1 MYLSANGNL
10 SRQPRIF
17 YLLITLITLVQGY
30 FATQLNYDYNIEQL
44 FPKHDPE
51 LAFYEEVKE
60 KFAHHQDYLIL
71 GLENTESIY
80 QGDFLLRLDSLADV
94 LERHSLVKEVNAPT
108 NLRYHFRTPL
118 GIQSSPFLHPHNP
131 ERYAADSA
139 FLQAYPDV
147 FPKFIGREND
157 AVCVYVFLTEALTD
171 QNKEEFRDFVVKQTM
186 RLGFEHTHLYADIY
200 AQDAYLKALEA
211 EMYWLS
217 GLAILLI
224 LGILFVSFRSLA
236 GILVPIFIV
245 ALTVVWT
252 MGTIALLGGTI
263 NMMTVLIPTIVAI
276 ISLSDVIHVI
286 NRFNDHGDLPKEEA
300 IRFTFRE
307 MRSAILLTSLTT
319 GLGFATLA
327 YSSLQPFIEFGIF
340 TTIGVA
346 YAYLLAIYLLPPLL
360 QQVSASA
367 LSWKGQRSDRQIAAI
382 YHFLT
387 QRPRLIIGVTAG
399 LVLISLAGMS
409 KLRINAYLYE
419 ELSAKDDF
427 SKTLQFFETHFS
439 GIRTFSM
446 HLEVADSSRS
456 IMDQEILQQ
465 IDQLENYLLED
476 YGLRDVYTIATQV
489 KRFNRLHHQG
499 QPAAFVL
506 PPDPDFLQYLTDKV
520 LENRAALSLHAVL
533 TDDEK
538 ATQITG
544 KMEDLGSAVIGQRN
558 QQLTTFIDS
567 ALVPDVLKI
576 HLTGNTLLL
585 DKSNQIITYKLLYS
599 LIFAIVVV
607 SLLMGWLYRSWRIS
621 LLAILPNI
629 LPLLF
634 MLGLIGWTEMGL
646 KMSTV
651 IVFTIAF
658 GIAVDDTIHFMSRL
672 KNELKAGISPAEAI
686 ANTYRSTGKA
696 IVITSIILVLG
707 FSVLLLSS
715 FQTTFTTGLLV
726 SLALLFALFADLLLL
741 PVLLMWYYSA
751 TDASS
756 KAAS

>member
-1 MYLSANGNL
+1 MLFLCCPKATSNL

-17 YLLITLITLVQGY
+17 FLVIALITIVQGY

-60 KFAHHQDYLIL
+60 KFAHPQDYLIL
-71 GLENTESIY
+71 GLEHTESIY
-80 QGDFLLRLDSLADV
+80 QGNFLLRLDSLV
-94 LERHSLVKEVNAPT
+94 GLLEQHSLVKEVNAPT
-108 NLRYHFRTPL
+108 NLRYYLRTPL
-118 GIQSSPFLHPHNP
+118 GIQSLPFLHPHNQV
-131 ERYAADSA
+131 RYAADSA
-139 FLQAYPDV
+139 YLQAYPDV
-147 FPKFIGREND
+147 FPKFVARQND

-171 QNKEEFRDFVVKQTM
+171 QNKEEFRDFIVEQTAQT
-186 RLGFEHTHLYADIY
+186 GFHQPHLYADIY

-224 LGILFVSFRSLA
+224 LAILFVSFRSLA
-236 GILVPIFIV
+236 GILVPLSIV
-245 ALTVVWT
+245 LLTIVWT

-286 NRFNDHGDLPKEEA
+286 NRFHDHRALAKEEA

-307 MRSAILLTSLTT
+307 MRSAILMTSLTT

-327 YSSLQPFIEFGIF
+327 YSSLQPFIEFGLF

-346 YAYLLAIYLLPPLL
+346 YAYLFAIYLLPSLL
-360 QQVSASA
+360 DHVAVES
-367 LSWKGQRSDRQIAAI
+367 LRWKGKRSDIRIAGV
-382 YHFLT
+382 YQFLT
-387 QRPRLIIGVTAG
+387 RHPRRVLGITAG
-399 LVLISLAGMS
+399 LLLLSLAGMS
-409 KLRINAYLYE
+409 KLQINAYLYE

-427 SKTLQFFETHFS
+427 SKTLQFFETRFS

-446 HLEVADSSRS
+446 HLEVVDSSAS
-456 IMDQEILQQ
+456 MMDMEILQE

-489 KRFNRLHHQG
+489 KRFHRLHQQG

-506 PPDPDFLQYLTDKV
+506 PNDPVFLQYLTDKV
-520 LENRAALSLHAVL
+520 LASREELSLHSIL
-533 TDDEK
+533 TVDERE
-538 ATQITG
+538 TQITG
-544 KMEDLGSAVIGQRN
+544 KMEDLGSAAINERN
-558 QQLTTFIDS
+558 RELMAFIDRT
-567 ALVPDVLKI
+567 LPPGLLNI
-576 HLTGNTLLL
+576 RLTGNTLLL

-599 LIFAIVVV
+599 LIFAVTAV
-607 SLLMGWLYRSWRIS
+607 SLLMGWMYRSVRIS
-621 LLAILPNI
+621 LLAIVPNI

-634 MLGLIGWTEMGL
+634 MLGLIGWTGMGL

-672 KNELKAGISPAEAI
+672 KSELGTGITPALAI

-741 PVLLMWYYSA
+741 PVLLMRYYS
-751 TDASS
+751 
-756 KAAS
+756 KEE

>member
-1 MYLSANGNL
+1 M

-17 YLLITLITLVQGY
+17 FLIIALITIVQGY

-51 LAFYEEVKE
+51 LAFYEEVQE

-71 GLENTESIY
+71 GLENSESIY
-80 QGDFLLRLDSLADV
+80 QGDFLLRVDSLV
-94 LERHSLVKEVNAPT
+94 GLLQQHSLVKEVNAPT

-118 GIQSSPFLHPHNP
+118 GIQSSPFLHPHNQ

-147 FPKFIGREND
+147 FPKFIARKND

-171 QNKEEFRDFVVKQTM
+171 QNKDEFRCFILQQTAQT
-186 RLGFEHTHLYADIY
+186 GFSQPHLYADIY

-224 LGILFVSFRSLA
+224 LAILFVSFRSLA
-236 GILVPIFIV
+236 GILVPITIV
-245 ALTVVWT
+245 VLTIVWT

-286 NRFNDHGDLPKEEA
+286 NRFNDHRELAKEEA

-307 MRSAILLTSLTT
+307 MRSAILMTSLTT

-327 YSSLQPFIEFGIF
+327 YSSLQPFIEFGVF

-346 YAYLLAIYLLPPLL
+346 YAYLFAIYLLPFLL
-360 QQVSASA
+360 HRVSAEA
-367 LSWKGQRSDRQIAAI
+367 LRWKGERSDVRIAGV
-382 YHFLT
+382 YQFLT
-387 QRPRLIIGVTAG
+387 KHPRLVLGITAG
-399 LVLISLAGMS
+399 LLVLSLVGMS
-409 KLRINAYLYE
+409 RIQINAYLYE

-427 SKTLQFFETHFS
+427 SKTLQFFETRFS

-446 HLEVADSSRS
+446 HLEVVDSSAS
-456 IMDQEILQQ
+456 MMDLEILQQ

-476 YGLRDVYTIATQV
+476 YGLRDVYTMATQV
-489 KRFNRLHHQG
+489 KRFNRLHQQG
-499 QPAAFVL
+499 RPEAFVL
-506 PPDPDFLQYLTDKV
+506 PNDPDFLQYLTNKV
-520 LENRAALSLHAVL
+520 LENGEELSLHSIL
-533 TDDEK
+533 TADEK
-538 ATQITG
+538 ETQITG
-544 KMEDLGSAVIGQRN
+544 KMEDLGSAAIKERN
-558 QQLTTFIDS
+558 RKLTAFIENS
-567 ALVPDVLKI
+567 LTPDLLNI

-585 DKSNQIITYKLLYS
+585 DKSNEIITYKLLYS
-599 LIFAIVVV
+599 LIFAVTAV
-607 SLLMGWLYRSWRIS
+607 SLLMGWMYRSIRIS

-634 MLGLIGWTEMGL
+634 MLGLIGWTGMGL

-672 KNELKAGISPAEAI
+672 KSELGTGITPALAI

-741 PVLLMWYYSA
+741 PVLLMRYYS
-751 TDASS
+751 
-756 KAAS
+756 KEE

>member
-1 MYLSANGNL
+1 M

-17 YLLITLITLVQGY
+17 FLIIALITIVQGY

-60 KFAHHQDYLIL
+60 KFADPQDYLIL
-71 GLENTESIY
+71 GLENSESIY
-80 QGDFLLRLDSLADV
+80 QGDFLLRVDSLV
-94 LERHSLVKEVNAPT
+94 GLLQQHSLVKEVNAPT
-108 NLRYHFRTPL
+108 NLRYHFRTAL
-118 GIQSSPFLHPHNP
+118 GIQNLPFLHPHDQS
-131 ERYAADSA
+131 RYAADSA

-147 FPKFIGREND
+147 FPKFVARQND

-171 QNKEEFRDFVVKQTM
+171 ENKDEFRRFILQQTAET
-186 RLGFEHTHLYADIY
+186 GFRQPHLYADIY

-236 GILVPIFIV
+236 GILVPISIV
-245 ALTVVWT
+245 ILTIIWT
-252 MGTIALLGGTI
+252 MGTIALLGGSI

-286 NRFNDHGDLPKEEA
+286 NRFHDHRELAKEEA

-307 MRSAILLTSLTT
+307 MRSAILMTSLTT

-327 YSSLQPFIEFGIF
+327 YSSLQPFIEFGVF

-346 YAYLLAIYLLPPLL
+346 YAYLFAIYLLPSLL
-360 QQVSASA
+360 HGVSAEA
-367 LSWKGQRSDRQIAAI
+367 LRWKGKRSDIRIAGV
-382 YHFLT
+382 YQFLT
-387 QRPRLIIGVTAG
+387 KHPRLVLGITAG
-399 LVLISLAGMS
+399 LLVLSLAGMS
-409 KLRINAYLYE
+409 KLQINAYLYE

-427 SKTLQFFETHFS
+427 SKTLQFFETRFS

-446 HLEVADSSRS
+446 HLEVVDSSAS
-456 IMDQEILQQ
+456 IMDLEILQQ

-476 YGLRDVYTIATQV
+476 YGLRDVYTISTQV
-489 KRFNRLHHQG
+489 KRFNRLHQQG
-499 QPAAFVL
+499 RPPAFAL
-506 PPDPDFLQYLTDKV
+506 PNDPDFLQYLTGKV
-520 LENRAALSLHAVL
+520 LENGEELSLHSIL
-533 TDDEK
+533 TADEK
-538 ATQITG
+538 ETQITG
-544 KMEDLGSAVIGQRN
+544 KMEDLGSAVIKERN
-558 QQLTTFIDS
+558 RKLTAFVENSLAPGLLNIR
-567 ALVPDVLKI
+567 
-576 HLTGNTLLL
+576 LTGNTLLL

-599 LIFAIVVV
+599 LIFAVTAV
-607 SLLMGWLYRSWRIS
+607 SLLMGWMYRSIRIS

-634 MLGLIGWTEMGL
+634 MLGLIGWTGMGL

-672 KNELKAGISPAEAI
+672 KSELGTGIPAALAI

-741 PVLLMWYYSA
+741 PVLLMRYYS
-751 TDASS
+751 
-756 KAAS
+756 KEE

>member
-1 MYLSANGNL
+1 M

-17 YLLITLITLVQGY
+17 FLFLALITLAQGY
-30 FATQLNYDYNIEQL
+30 FATQLNYDYNVEQL

-51 LAFYEEVKE
+51 LVFYEEVKE
-60 KFAHHQDYLIL
+60 KFEHHQDYLIV
-71 GLENTESIY
+71 GLEHSASIY
-80 QGDFLLRLDSLADV
+80 QGDFLLRLDSLV
-94 LERHSLVKEVNAPT
+94 GLLQQHSLVKEINAPT

-118 GIQSSPFLHPHNP
+118 GIQSAPFLHPHKQ

-147 FPKFIGREND
+147 FPKFIARKND

-171 QNKEEFRDFVVKQTM
+171 QNKEEFRRFIFQQTAQ
-186 RLGFEHTHLYADIY
+186 LGFKQPHLYADIY

-217 GLAILLI
+217 GLAVLLI

-245 ALTVVWT
+245 ALTVIWT
-252 MGTIALLGGTI
+252 MGTIALLGGSI

-286 NRFNDHGDLPKEEA
+286 NRYNDHQELAKEEA

-307 MRSAILLTSLTT
+307 MRNAILMTSLTT

-346 YAYLLAIYLLPPLL
+346 YAYLFAIYLLPFLL
-360 QQVSASA
+360 QQVSTEA
-367 LSWKGQRSDRQIAAI
+367 LSWKGQRSDRQIAAV

-387 QRPRLIIGVTAG
+387 QHPRLVLGVTAG
-399 LVLISLAGMS
+399 LLLLSLAGMT
-409 KLRINAYLYE
+409 KLQINAYLYE

-427 SKTLQFFETHFS
+427 SKTLQFFETRFS

-446 HLEVADSSRS
+446 HLEVADSSSS
-456 IMDQEILQQ
+456 ILDLEVLQE

-489 KRFNRLHHQG
+489 KRLNRLHHQG
-499 QPAAFVL
+499 QPQAFVL
-506 PPDPDFLQYLTDKV
+506 PSDPEFSKYLTSKV
-520 LENRAALSLHAVL
+520 LANRAQLSLHSIL
-533 TDDEK
+533 TTDEK
-538 ATQITG
+538 ETQITG
-544 KMEDLGSAVIGQRN
+544 KMEDLGSAVIKERN
-558 QQLTTFIDS
+558 RQLTTFIDS
-567 ALVPDVLKI
+567 ILSPNLLNI
-576 HLTGNTLLL
+576 HLTGSTLLL
-585 DKSNQIITYKLLYS
+585 DKSNQIVTYKLLYS
-599 LIFAIVVV
+599 LIFAIMVV
-607 SLLMGWLYRSWRIS
+607 SLLMGWMYRSFRIC

-634 MLGLIGWTEMGL
+634 MLGLIGWTGMGL

-672 KNELKAGISPAEAI
+672 KSELKTGIAPVLAI
-686 ANTYRSTGKA
+686 TNTYRSTGKA

-741 PVLLMWYYSA
+741 PVILIWYYKRIVNKP
-751 TDASS
+751 TLRP
-756 KAAS
+756 

>member
-1 MYLSANGNL
+1 MHKNNL

-17 YLLITLITLVQGY
+17 FLLIALITLVQGY
-30 FATQLNYDYNIEQL
+30 FATQLNYDYNVEQL

-51 LAFYEEVKE
+51 LVFYEEVKE
-60 KFAHHQDYLIL
+60 KFEHHQDYLIV
-71 GLENTESIY
+71 GLEHSASIY
-80 QGDFLLRLDSLADV
+80 QGDFLLRLDSLIG
-94 LERHSLVKEVNAPT
+94 LLQQHSLVKEINAPT

-118 GIQSSPFLHPHNP
+118 GIQSAPFLHPHKQ

-139 FLQAYPDV
+139 FLQAHPDV
-147 FPKFIGREND
+147 FPKFIARKND

-171 QNKEEFRDFVVKQTM
+171 QNKEEFRRFIFQQTAQ
-186 RLGFEHTHLYADIY
+186 LGFKQPHLYADIY

-217 GLAILLI
+217 GLAVLLI

-245 ALTVVWT
+245 ALTVIWT
-252 MGTIALLGGTI
+252 MGTIAILGGSI

-286 NRFNDHGDLPKEEA
+286 NRYNDHQKLAKEEA

-307 MRSAILLTSLTT
+307 MRSAILMTSLTT

-346 YAYLLAIYLLPPLL
+346 YAYLFAIYLLPFLL
-360 QQVSASA
+360 QQVSTEA
-367 LSWKGQRSDRQIAAI
+367 LSWKGQWSDRRIAGV

-387 QRPRLIIGVTAG
+387 RRPRFVLGITAG
-399 LVLISLAGMS
+399 FVLISLLGMT
-409 KLRINAYLYE
+409 KLQINAYLYK

-427 SKTLQFFETHFS
+427 SKTLQFFEKHFS

-446 HLEVADSSRS
+446 HLEVADSSSS
-456 IMDQEILQQ
+456 IMDLEILQQ
-465 IDQLENYLLED
+465 IDQLENYLLEN

-489 KRFNRLHHQG
+489 KRAHRLHQQG
-499 QPAAFVL
+499 RPEAYVL
-506 PPDPDFLQYLTDKV
+506 PTDPDFLNYLVGKV
-520 LENRAALSLHAVL
+520 LVAQEDLGLPSIL
-533 TDDEK
+533 TADQKE
-538 ATQITG
+538 TRITG
-544 KMEDLGSAVIGQRN
+544 KMEDLGSAIIKERN
-558 QQLTTFIDS
+558 HQLTAFIDS
-567 ALVPDVLKI
+567 TLHPNLLKI

-585 DKSNQIITYKLLYS
+585 DKSNEIITYKLLYS
-599 LIFAIVVV
+599 LIFAVGVV
-607 SLLMGWLYRSWRIS
+607 SVLMGWMYRSFRIS

-634 MLGLIGWTEMGL
+634 MLGLIGWTGMGL

-672 KNELKAGISPAEAI
+672 KSELKTGIAPALAI

-707 FSVLLLSS
+707 FSVLLLST

-726 SLALLFALFADLLLL
+726 SLALLFALFTDLLLL
-741 PVLLMWYYSA
+741 PVVLIWYYK
-751 TDASS
+751 T
-756 KAAS
+756 KE

>member
-1 MYLSANGNL
+1 M

-17 YLLITLITLVQGY
+17 FLIIALITLVQGY
-30 FATQLNYDYNIEQL
+30 FATQLNYDYNVEQL

-51 LAFYEEVKE
+51 LVFYEEVKE
-60 KFAHHQDYLIL
+60 KFVHHQDYLIL
-71 GLENTESIY
+71 GLDHSASIY
-80 QGDFLLRLDSLADV
+80 QGDFLLRLDSLV
-94 LERHSLVKEVNAPT
+94 GLLQQHSLVEEINAPT

-118 GIQSSPFLHPHNP
+118 GIQSSPFLHPHKK
-131 ERYAADSA
+131 ERYTADSA

-147 FPKFIGREND
+147 FPKFIARQND
-157 AVCVYVFLTEALTD
+157 AVCVFVFLTEALNDHT
-171 QNKEEFRDFVVKQTM
+171 KEEFRRFIFQQTAQT
-186 RLGFEHTHLYADIY
+186 GFPQPHLYADIY

-236 GILVPIFIV
+236 GILVPVFIA
-245 ALTVVWT
+245 ALTVIWT
-252 MGTIALLGGTI
+252 MGTIALLGGSI

-286 NRFNDHGDLPKEEA
+286 NRYHDHQELDKEEA

-307 MRSAILLTSLTT
+307 MRSAIFMTSLTT

-327 YSSLQPFIEFGIF
+327 YSSLQPFIEFGVF
-340 TTIGVA
+340 TAIGVA
-346 YAYLLAIYLLPPLL
+346 YAYLFAIYLLPSLL
-360 QQVSASA
+360 HRVSSA
-367 LSWKGQRSDRQIAAI
+367 GLSWKGQRSDRQIARV

-387 QRPRLIIGVTAG
+387 QHPRLVLGITAG
-399 LVLISLAGMS
+399 LVVVSLAGMS
-409 KLRINAYLYE
+409 KLQINAYLYE

-427 SKTLQFFETHFS
+427 SKTLQFFENHFS

-446 HLEVADSSRS
+446 HLEVADSSSS
-456 IMDQEILQQ
+456 ILDLEILQQ

-489 KRFNRLHHQG
+489 KRMNRLHHQG
-499 QPAAFVL
+499 QPEAFVL
-506 PPDPDFLQYLTDKV
+506 PGDPDFLQYLTDKV
-520 LENRAALSLHAVL
+520 LANREELSLHSIL
-533 TDDEK
+533 TADEK
-538 ATQITG
+538 ETQITG
-544 KMEDLGSAVIGQRN
+544 KMEDLGSAAIKERN
-558 QQLTTFIDS
+558 RQLIAFIDS
-567 ALVPDVLKI
+567 TLAPDLLKI

-599 LIFAIVVV
+599 LIFAIIVV
-607 SLLMGWLYRSWRIS
+607 SLLMGWMYRSLRIS

-629 LPLLF
+629 LPLLL
-634 MLGLIGWTEMGL
+634 MLGLIGWTGMGL

-672 KNELKAGISPAEAI
+672 KSELEAGISPLSAI

-741 PVLLMWYYSA
+741 PVLLMWYYTTGEHPEDDHS
-751 TDASS
+751 
-756 KAAS
+756 

>member
-1 MYLSANGNL
+1 
-10 SRQPRIF
+10 
-17 YLLITLITLVQGY
+17 LITIVQGY

-51 LAFYEEVKE
+51 LAFYEEVQE

-71 GLENTESIY
+71 GLENSESIY
-80 QGDFLLRLDSLADV
+80 QGDFLLRVDSLV
-94 LERHSLVKEVNAPT
+94 GLLQQHSLVKEVNAPT

-118 GIQSSPFLHPHNP
+118 GIQSSPFLHPHNQ

-147 FPKFIGREND
+147 FPKFIARKND

-171 QNKEEFRDFVVKQTM
+171 QNKDEFRCFILQQTAQT
-186 RLGFEHTHLYADIY
+186 GFSQPHLYADIY

-224 LGILFVSFRSLA
+224 LAILFVSFRSLA
-236 GILVPIFIV
+236 GILVPITIV
-245 ALTVVWT
+245 VLTIVWT

-286 NRFNDHGDLPKEEA
+286 NRFNDHRELAKEEA

-307 MRSAILLTSLTT
+307 MRSAILMTSLTT

-327 YSSLQPFIEFGIF
+327 YSSLQPFIEFGVF

-346 YAYLLAIYLLPPLL
+346 YAYLFAIYLLPFLL
-360 QQVSASA
+360 HRVSAEA
-367 LSWKGQRSDRQIAAI
+367 LRWKGERSDVRIAGV
-382 YHFLT
+382 YQFLT
-387 QRPRLIIGVTAG
+387 KHPRLVLGITAG
-399 LVLISLAGMS
+399 LLVLSLVGMS
-409 KLRINAYLYE
+409 RIQINAYLYE

-427 SKTLQFFETHFS
+427 SKTLQFFETRFS

-446 HLEVADSSRS
+446 HLEVVDSSAS
-456 IMDQEILQQ
+456 MMDLEILQQ

-476 YGLRDVYTIATQV
+476 YGLRDVYTMATQV
-489 KRFNRLHHQG
+489 KRFNRLHQQG
-499 QPAAFVL
+499 RPEAFVL
-506 PPDPDFLQYLTDKV
+506 PNDPDFLQYLTNKV
-520 LENRAALSLHAVL
+520 LENGEELSLHSIL
-533 TDDEK
+533 TADEK
-538 ATQITG
+538 ETQITG
-544 KMEDLGSAVIGQRN
+544 KMEDLGSAAIKERN
-558 QQLTTFIDS
+558 RKLTAFIENS
-567 ALVPDVLKI
+567 LTPDLLNI

-585 DKSNQIITYKLLYS
+585 DKSNEIITYKLLYS
-599 LIFAIVVV
+599 LIFAVTAV
-607 SLLMGWLYRSWRIS
+607 SLLMGWMYRSIRIS

-634 MLGLIGWTEMGL
+634 MLGLIGWTGMGL

-672 KNELKAGISPAEAI
+672 KSELGTGITPALAI

-741 PVLLMWYYSA
+741 PVLLMRYYS
-751 TDASS
+751 
-756 KAAS
+756 KEE